1 MGSLSFETTDEN
13 IELIEALLEGL
24 NGLTKKL
31 SEKELEYIKND
42 EISTEKLLDEQ
53 ERWIESGCMKK
64 YNTCNF

>member
-1 MGSLSFETTDEN
+1 MRSLSFEPTDEN

-31 SEKELEYIKND
+31 SATQESD
-42 EISTEKLLDEQ
+42 EILDEQ

>member
-1 MGSLSFETTDEN
+1 MGSLSFEPTDEN

-31 SEKELEYIKND
+31 SATQESDKI
-42 EISTEKLLDEQ
+42 LDEQ

-64 YNTCNF
+64 YNTYNF